1 MKDCSLFLGKITIA
15 YCTSQVQKWN
25 DLLHHLVCLIYSFLC
40 LIMSIVH
47 RLDIEDPTKMVFWI
61 SVVMSLSRS
70 YTAGHFNL
78 FSNCDSLDIL
88 RGSELSSVMP
98 AVWMWNVKLLLQ
110 WGIKY
115 YLAQFYL
122 SSQKWIAYAHICSES
137 RQMQHVQICCEY
149 NFPFKAFM
157 IWREHPSAT
166 NKLNNLGYIFFF
178 FLPLW
183 ISISLPVK

>member
-1 MKDCSLFLGKITIA
+1 MA

-47 RLDIEDPTKMVFWI
+47 RLDIEDPTKMIFWI
-61 SVVMSLSRS
+61 IFVMSLSRS
-70 YTAGHFNL
+70 YTAGYLNL
-78 FSNCDSLDIL
+78 FSNCDSLAIL
-88 RGSELSSVMP
+88 RSSELSSIMP
-98 AVWMWNVKLLLQ
+98 AVWMGNVKLLLQ

-122 SSQKWIAYAHICSES
+122 SCQKWIARAHVCSES
-137 RQMQHVQICCEY
+137 RQMRRVQMCCGY
-149 NFPFKAFM
+149 NFPFKAFA

-166 NKLNNLGYIFFF
+166 NKLSNLGYVSLPLWVSIFFPIKWSGYSNSFLFFF
-178 FLPLW
+178 F
-183 ISISLPVK
+183 

>member
-1 MKDCSLFLGKITIA
+1 MA

-25 DLLHHLVCLIYSFLC
+25 DLLHHLACLIYSFLC

-47 RLDIEDPTKMVFWI
+47 RLDIEDPTKMIFWI
-61 SVVMSLSRS
+61 SFVMSLSRS
-70 YTAGHFNL
+70 DTAGYWNL
-78 FSNCDSLDIL
+78 SSNCDSLDIL
-88 RGSELSSVMP
+88 RGSELSSIMP

-122 SSQKWIAYAHICSES
+122 SSQKWIARACIHGES
-137 RQMQHVQICCEY
+137 RQQMRRVQMCCGS

-157 IWREHPSAT
+157 IWRGHPSAT
-166 NKLNNLGYIFFF
+166 NKLSNLGYIPLPSWDFIFFF
-178 FLPLW
+178 F
-183 ISISLPVK
+183 ISKRKGLF